1 MTEQTAWRPM
11 SPEEA
16 GVIQAIV
23 SAAGIRRGDALI
35 EGLDG
40 ALIED
45 LDAAL
50 ASNSAPCILD
60 VKASGTGEG
69 AKFPDGP
76 FPARAFVPSSAA
88 YQGEIIIWLTDGHVS
103 GLEYAWIT
111 DEPPTR
117 WPRPDEMEVVSEA
130 GF

>member
-35 EGLDG
+35 EDLDG

-50 ASNSAPCILD
+50 ASNSVPWILD
-60 VKASGTGEG
+60 VKASGTCEG
-69 AKFPDGP
+69 SDLPDGP

-111 DEPPTR
+111 DEPPRR
-117 WPRPDEMEVVSEA
+117 WPRPDEMEIVSEA

>member
-1 MTEQTAWRPM
+1 M

-16 GVIQAIV
+16 GAIQAIV
-23 SAAGIRRGDALI
+23 SAAGVRRGDALI
-35 EGLDG
+35 EDLDG
-40 ALIED
+40 ALV
-45 LDAAL
+45 
-50 ASNSAPCILD
+50 SNSPWLLD
-60 VKASGTGEG
+60 VKTSETGKGSGL
-69 AKFPDGP
+69 PDGP
-76 FPARAFVPSSAA
+76 FPAQAFVPSSAA

-117 WPRPDEMEVVSEA
+117 WPRPDEMEIVSQA

>member
-1 MTEQTAWRPM
+1 M

-35 EGLDG
+35 EDLDG
-40 ALIED
+40 ALV
-45 LDAAL
+45 
-50 ASNSAPCILD
+50 SNSTPWIWIFD

-69 AKFPDGP
+69 SGLPDGP

-117 WPRPDEMEVVSEA
+117 WPRPDEMEIASQA
-130 GF
+130 GL